1 MSQSSEPL
9 HPGGPKVSRLSAGMW
24 RLKEWNYSTD
34 KLTKWVQSCIDLG
47 VTTFDHA
54 DIYGDYSCETL
65 FGNILKKEPGLRH
78 KMQIVSKCGICLV
91 SDKKPQH
98 RVTHY
103 NTSADH
109 IIASAEESL
118 KKLNTDYLDLLLIHR
133 PGPLM
138 DADSTA
144 AGINKLIESGKI
156 GHAGVSNFTPD
167 QFDLLSSRCK
177 NPLVTNQVEF
187 SLIHTNPIYDGTFD
201 RMQKLHTRPMTWS
214 PFGGGDLFK
223 GGDERILRIRKSLE
237 KISKKYHCDI
247 DTLALAWVMKL
258 PAKPFPVLGTGK
270 IARVQS
276 AVEAIKLEMELQDWY
291 ELFEASRGEPVP

>member
-1 MSQSSEPL
+1 MSQFSEPL

-24 RLKEWNYSTD
+24 RLKEWDYSTD

-65 FGNILKKEPGLRH
+65 FGNILKKDPGLRH
-78 KMQIVSKCGICLV
+78 KIQIVSKCGICLV
-91 SDKKPQH
+91 SEKKKNH

-109 IIASAEESL
+109 IISSAEESL

-133 PGPLM
+133 PSPLM

-144 AGINKLIESGKI
+144 SGIKKLIVSGKI
-156 GHAGVSNFTPD
+156 RYAGVSNFTPD
-167 QFDLLSSRCK
+167 QFDLLRSRCEF
-177 NPLVTNQVEF
+177 PLVTNQVEF

-201 RMQKLHTRPMTWS
+201 RMQKLQTRPMIWS

-223 GGDERILRIRKSLE
+223 GRDERIQRVRKSLE
-237 KISKKYHCDI
+237 KISQKYHCDI

-258 PAKPFPVLGTGK
+258 PSKPFPVLGTGK
-270 IARVQS
+270 TERIQS